1 MPSVPRCSEGGSRPQ
16 FLPRTAIRQLLSR
29 RNDTGYGEQR
39 SQSVILDAG
48 CREEG
53 GRGWDLQRLQQL
65 APAGV
70 CSWPLQPAAAAT
82 GAAAAAARHPA
93 AVSTSCS
100 TAAFIIQRGGAAGC
114 INNAQGGSGTDG
126 GARAPHMTSCFSDRQ

>member
-1 MPSVPRCSEGGSRPQ
+1 MIQTR
-16 FLPRTAIRQLLSR
+16 
-29 RNDTGYGEQR
+29 YGEQR

-48 CREEG
+48 CREVG
-53 GRGWDLQRLQQL
+53 DRGWVLQRLQQL
-65 APAGV
+65 PPAGV
-70 CSWPLQPAAAAT
+70 CSRPLQPAAAAV

-100 TAAFIIQRGGAAGC
+100 AAAFIIQRGGAAGR

-126 GARAPHMTSCFSDRQ
+126 GAQLTLLT